1 MKKKLLPEKPFSS
14 FKRSLIAVAM
24 SPSLLPEPKFQPDP
38 EYDGRRKGVRGVL
51 LGPPGS
57 GKGTQATRMKEHFCV
72 CHLSTGDLLRAEI
85 ANQTE
90 LGKKIKGTI
99 DAGQLVKDETVLE
112 MVANSLDTNPDCK
125 NGFLLDGF
133 PRTVNQ
139 AQELDKMLERRGEPL
154 DAVVE
159 FAIDDSL
166 LFRRI
171 CGRWFHLASGRSY
184 HEEFHPPKVHGI
196 DDITGE
202 PLVRRADDNPQTLKK
217 RLKAY
222 HAQTMPL
229 VDYYSKQNLHKAV
242 DASLD
247 SKTIFQNIANVFV
260 EMKAFKDGL
269 GEKQRVAS
277 NL

>member
-1 MKKKLLPEKPFSS
+1 
-14 FKRSLIAVAM
+14 M
-24 SPSLLPEPKFQPDP
+24 SPLLPEPKLQPE
-38 EYDGRRKGVRGVL
+38 EYDGRRRGVRGVL

-57 GKGTQATRMKEHFCV
+57 GKGTQAPKLKEHFCV

-85 ANQTE
+85 ANKTA
-90 LGKKIKGTI
+90 LGNRIKSVI

-112 MVANSLDTNPDCK
+112 LVSKNLDKPECQ

-133 PRTVNQ
+133 PRTVTQ
-139 AQELDKMLERRGEPL
+139 AQELDKMLDSRGEPL

-184 HEEFHPPKVHGI
+184 HEEFRPPKVQGV
-196 DDITGE
+196 DDVTGE
-202 PLVRRADDNPQTLKK
+202 PLIRRADDNPETLRK

-222 HAQTMPL
+222 HDQTSPL
-229 VDYYSKQNLHKAV
+229 IDYYSKQKLHQAV

-247 SKTIFQNIANVFV
+247 SKTIFHDITAVFIG
-260 EMKAFKDGL
+260 MKAFKDSL
-269 GEKQRVAS
+269 GEKVSAAS
-277 NL
+277 GL